1 MILLLFLLRVK
12 IKFLELCLTETPVI
26 NILWIIR
33 LLFERINQLLLI
45 TSLKLVNITLL
56 GVEIIFLVLLEK
68 RELNARRLQG
78 RHHVTLQIVFFNRY
92 PRLLQI
98 LLQHRVTHALQLLH
112 LVLADFEHVL
122 TSLVLELFIL
132 LNNLCS
138 LFEWSTFL
146 IEFGLVLLFANILKT
161 IFIVFL
167 FLKLFIYRYN
177 LYRINTFS
185 KFQKL
190 KIKNECLFKIFLLLN
205 IFYVIEELFIT
216 ISAIILI

>member
-1 MILLLFLLRVK
+1 
-12 IKFLELCLTETPVI
+12 
-26 NILWIIR
+26 
-33 LLFERINQLLLI
+33 
-45 TSLKLVNITLL
+45 L

-138 LFEWSTFL
+138 LFE
-146 IEFGLVLLFANILKT
+146 
-161 IFIVFL
+161 
-167 FLKLFIYRYN
+167 
-177 LYRINTFS
+177 
-185 KFQKL
+185 
-190 KIKNECLFKIFLLLN
+190 
-205 IFYVIEELFIT
+205 
-216 ISAIILI
+216 

>member
-1 MILLLFLLRVK
+1 LILLLFLLRVK

-122 TSLVLELFIL
+122 ASLVLELFIL

-146 IEFGLVLLFANILKT
+146 IEFGLVLLFVNILKT
-161 IFIVFL
+161 IFIVF
-167 FLKLFIYRYN
+167 FI
-177 LYRINTFS
+177 
-185 KFQKL
+185 
-190 KIKNECLFKIFLLLN
+190 FKIIYL
-205 IFYVIEELFIT
+205 
-216 ISAIILI
+216 